1 MYLLCIYNKSII
13 FVAEI
18 KTTNKNNKEIIIW
31 KQEKT

>member
-13 FVAEI
+13 FVPEI